1 MSIPKLNLPSGNS
14 GARTHRVYNAPTQ
27 QTQSTPTQKP
37 KPKQYNP
44 ENMPL
49 TARDTRKPL
58 NAPLQTD
65 RTPQVRSSKG
75 KMSEQQVK
83 QQQMK
88 ETYIKYKTSMCRH
101 WE

>member
-1 MSIPKLNLPSGNS
+1 MP
-14 GARTHRVYNAPTQ
+14 Q
-27 QTQSTPTQKP
+27 QKQ

-101 WE
+101 WEQTKTCALGEACAFAHGED